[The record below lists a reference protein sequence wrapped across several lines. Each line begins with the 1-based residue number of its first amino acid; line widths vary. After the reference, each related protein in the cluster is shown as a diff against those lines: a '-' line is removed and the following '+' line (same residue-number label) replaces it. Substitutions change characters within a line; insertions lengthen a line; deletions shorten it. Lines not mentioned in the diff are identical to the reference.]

1 MSSSYF
7 AFPRKQRA
15 MSTGDVGGNLRQLQ
29 QDLRALRYPA
39 PFDERLYVARARAPP
54 PLLPALGPLGFFPAD
69 GARGDSALEGDAVT
83 LLPVLHYLLLGFSR
97 HVARFIASTGYEVR
111 MRNPNQQRAPAWD
124 ACVCVCVS
132 VCVEGS

>member
-1 MSSSYF
+1 MRCPLLCHRSSAGTAERAALLETGGDKPPCSVLTPWRTKKREEAQSVSSSYF

-54 PLLPALGPLGFFPAD
+54 PLRPALGP
-69 GARGDSALEGDAVT
+69 
-83 LLPVLHYLLLGFSR
+83 
-97 HVARFIASTGYEVR
+97 
-111 MRNPNQQRAPAWD
+111 
-124 ACVCVCVS
+124 
-132 VCVEGS
+132 